1 MAPPSPAPPASGI
14 EAGSPELSHLSAGW
28 GGWCP
33 RSGGQVWLS
42 LFPVLEAE
50 AGGGGGSPPAW
61 GGRVALLNSADS
73 RGEGWRWPPHAPW
86 RLHHPVSATSR
97 RWGGSQLL
105 HVSQNQEAAGAR
117 SCLRERVPLDPLPT
131 LREWGLEGERRERTP
146 SQPLAGSV
154 GPSSSSFPSP
164 VSAP

>member
-1 MAPPSPAPPASGI
+1 MGV
-14 EAGSPELSHLSAGW
+14 EDL
-28 GGWCP
+28 P
-33 RSGGQVWLS
+33 RPGVGEPLS
-42 LFPVLEAE
+42 LILRIGE
-50 AGGGGGSPPAW
+50 
-61 GGRVALLNSADS
+61 GRVGA
-73 RGEGWRWPPHAPW
+73 GPPHAPW

-117 SCLRERVPLDPLPT
+117 SCLGERVPLDPLPT

-164 VSAP
+164 VSTP